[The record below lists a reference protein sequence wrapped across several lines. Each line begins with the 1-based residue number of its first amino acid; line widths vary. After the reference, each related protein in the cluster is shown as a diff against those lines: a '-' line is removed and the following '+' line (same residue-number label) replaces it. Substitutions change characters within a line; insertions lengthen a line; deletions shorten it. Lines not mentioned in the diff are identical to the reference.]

1 MHGQVKWFD
10 PAKGFGFVVSDQSQ
24 SDIFLHANVLRK
36 FGQGSIAD
44 GSGITVKVR
53 QTLRGLEAVEVL
65 AIEPPAG
72 STFALSED
80 TALATPAKIA
90 ALPMEPGR
98 VKWFDK
104 GKGFGFANVFGR
116 HEDVVIHVEVLRQSG
131 CADLQAGKA
140 RGLGRVAGKQGRR
153 AVQGV
158 SWETAV
164 RRGS

>member
-1 MHGQVKWFD
+1 MQ
-10 PAKGFGFVVSDQSQ
+10 
-24 SDIFLHANVLRK
+24 
-36 FGQGSIAD
+36 
-44 GSGITVKVR
+44 
-53 QTLRGLEAVEVL
+53 QTHRGVQAVEVL

-80 TALATPAKIA
+80 KALATPAKIA
-90 ALPMEPGR
+90 ALPMETGR
-98 VKWFDK
+98 AKWFDK

-116 HEDVVIHVEVLRQSG
+116 HEDVVIHVEVLRRSG

-158 SWETAV
+158 SWETAA
-164 RRGS
+164 RRGF

>member
-1 MHGQVKWFD
+1 MVRSRKGIWFC
-10 PAKGFGFVVSDQSQ
+10 
-24 SDIFLHANVLRK
+24 RK
-36 FGQGSIAD
+36 RRKPVGYSFAFQCVAELFQGSIAD
-44 GSGITVKVR
+44 GSGITVKVQ
-53 QTLRGLEAVEVL
+53 QTQRGVQALKVL

-98 VKWFDK
+98 SSWFDK

-116 HEDVVIHVEVLRQSG
+116 HEGMFIDVDVDVLRQSG
-131 CADLQAGKA
+131 LADLQAGKA

-164 RRGS
+164 RRGF